1 MGMGA
6 IILLVLLGV
15 FFLVVELVF
24 LQGVTVGVLLSLAS
38 YGSAI
43 YLAFKNHGVMG
54 GITAIIIILILSLIA
69 TILSLRA
76 KTWRRLALNDKLEGV
91 SMKSPEHELA
101 IGDKGV
107 SISRLC
113 PMGKVNFEGKVY
125 EAKSLDAYIDQR
137 SEVVVVGFENFT
149 VLVKAIK

>member
-1 MGMGA
+1 MGTGA

-24 LQGVTVGVLLSLAS
+24 LQGVTIGVLLSLAS

-43 YLAFKNHGVMG
+43 YLAFRSNGVMG
-54 GITAIIIILILSLIA
+54 GVIVIVIILLLSLIA
-69 TILSLRA
+69 TIFSLRA

-91 SMKSPEHELA
+91 SMPSPEHELVV
-101 IGDKGV
+101 GDKGV
-107 SISRLC
+107 SLSRLC
-113 PMGKVNFEGKVY
+113 PMGKVNFNGKVY

-149 VLVKAIK
+149 VLVKIVK

>member
-1 MGMGA
+1 MGTGA

-15 FFLVVELVF
+15 FFLIVELVF
-24 LQGVTVGVLLSLAS
+24 LQGVTIGVLLSLAS

-43 YLAFKNHGVMG
+43 YLAFRSNGVMG
-54 GITAIIIILILSLIA
+54 GVIVIVIILLLSLIA
-69 TILSLRA
+69 TIFSLRA

-91 SMKSPEHELA
+91 SMQSPEHELVV
-101 IGDKGV
+101 GDKGV
-107 SISRLC
+107 SLSRLC
-113 PMGKVNFEGKVY
+113 PMGKVNFNGKVY

-149 VLVKAIK
+149 VLVKIVK

>member
-1 MGMGA
+1 MGTGA
-6 IILLVLLGV
+6 IILLGLLGV

-24 LQGVTVGVLLSLAS
+24 LQGVTIGVILSLAS

-43 YLAFKNHGVMG
+43 YLAFRSNGVMG
-54 GITAIIIILILSLIA
+54 GVIVIVIILLLSLIA
-69 TILSLRA
+69 TIFSLRA

-91 SMKSPEHELA
+91 SMQSPEHELVV
-101 IGDKGV
+101 GDKGV
-107 SISRLC
+107 SLSRLC
-113 PMGKVNFEGKVY
+113 PMGKVNFNGKVY

-149 VLVKAIK
+149 VLVKIVK

>member
-1 MGMGA
+1 MGTGA

-24 LQGVTVGVLLSLAS
+24 LQGVTIGVLLSLAS

-43 YLAFKNHGVMG
+43 YLAFRSNGVMG
-54 GITAIIIILILSLIA
+54 GVIVIVIILLLSLIA
-69 TILSLRA
+69 TIFSLRA

-91 SMKSPEHELA
+91 SMQSPEHELVV
-101 IGDKGV
+101 GDKGV
-107 SISRLC
+107 SLSRLC
-113 PMGKVNFEGKVY
+113 PMGKVNFNGKVY

-149 VLVKAIK
+149 VLVKVVK

>member
-1 MGMGA
+1 MGTGA
-6 IILLVLLGV
+6 MILLVLLGV

-24 LQGVTVGVLLSLAS
+24 LQGVTIGVLLSLAS

-43 YLAFKNHGVMG
+43 YLAFRSNGVMG
-54 GITAIIIILILSLIA
+54 GVIVIVIILLLSLIA
-69 TILSLRA
+69 TIFSLRA

-91 SMKSPEHELA
+91 SMQSPEHELVV
-101 IGDKGV
+101 GDKGV
-107 SISRLC
+107 SLSRLC
-113 PMGKVNFEGKVY
+113 PMGKVNFNGKVY

-149 VLVKAIK
+149 VLVKIVK

>member
-24 LQGVTVGVLLSLAS
+24 LQGVTIGVLLSLAS

-43 YLAFKNHGVMG
+43 YLAFRSNGVMG
-54 GITAIIIILILSLIA
+54 GVIVIVIILLLSLIA
-69 TILSLRA
+69 TIFSLRA

-91 SMKSPEHELA
+91 SMQSPEHELVV
-101 IGDKGV
+101 GDKGV
-107 SISRLC
+107 SLSRLC
-113 PMGKVNFEGKVY
+113 PMGKVNFNGKVY

-149 VLVKAIK
+149 VLVKIVK

>member
-1 MGMGA
+1 MGTGA

-24 LQGVTVGVLLSLAS
+24 LQGVTIGVLLSLAS

-43 YLAFKNHGVMG
+43 YLAFRNNGVMG
-54 GITAIIIILILSLIA
+54 GVIVIVIILLLSLIA
-69 TILSLRA
+69 TIFSLRA

-91 SMKSPEHELA
+91 SMQSPEHELVV
-101 IGDKGV
+101 GDKGV
-107 SISRLC
+107 SLSRLC
-113 PMGKVNFEGKVY
+113 PMGKVNFNGKVY

-149 VLVKAIK
+149 VLVKIVK

>member
-1 MGMGA
+1 MGTGA

-24 LQGVTVGVLLSLAS
+24 LQGVTIGVLLSLAS

-43 YLAFKNHGVMG
+43 YLAFRSNGVMG
-54 GITAIIIILILSLIA
+54 GVIVIVIILLLSLIA
-69 TILSLRA
+69 TIFSLRA

-91 SMKSPEHELA
+91 SMQSPEHELV

-107 SISRLC
+107 SLSRLC
-113 PMGKVNFEGKVY
+113 PMGKVNFNGKVY

-137 SEVVVVGFENFT
+137 SDVVVVGFENFT
-149 VLVKAIK
+149 VLVKIVK

>member
-15 FFLVVELVF
+15 FFLVVELIF
-24 LQGVTVGVLLSLAS
+24 LQGVTVGVLLALAS

-43 YLAFKNHGVMG
+43 YLGFRNNGIIGGVTV
-54 GITAIIIILILSLIA
+54 IVIILILSLIA

-91 SMKSPEHELA
+91 SMKNPEHELA
-101 IGDKGV
+101 VGDEG
-107 SISRLC
+107 ITLSRLS
-113 PMGKVNFEGKVY
+113 PMGKVNFDGKVY
-125 EAKSLDAYIDQR
+125 EAKSLDAYIDPR
-137 SEVVVVGFENFT
+137 TKVTIVGFENFT
-149 VLVKAIK
+149 VLVKIVK

>member
-1 MGMGA
+1 MGTGA

-54 GITAIIIILILSLIA
+54 GVTAIIIILILSLIA

-91 SMKSPEHELA
+91 SMKSPEHELT

>member
-1 MGMGA
+1 MGLVV
-6 IILLVLLGV
+6 LLILLGV

-24 LQGVTVGVLLSLAS
+24 LQGVTIGVLLSLAS

-43 YLAFKNHGVMG
+43 YLAFRSNGVMG
-54 GITAIIIILILSLIA
+54 GVIVIVIILLLSLIA
-69 TILSLRA
+69 TIFSLRA

-91 SMKSPEHELA
+91 SMQSPEHELVV
-101 IGDKGV
+101 GDKGV
-107 SISRLC
+107 SLSRLC
-113 PMGKVNFEGKVY
+113 PMGKVNFNGKVY

-149 VLVKAIK
+149 VLVKIVK

>member
-1 MGMGA
+1 MGTGA

-24 LQGVTVGVLLSLAS
+24 LQGITIGVLLSLAS

-43 YLAFKNHGVMG
+43 YLAFRSNGVMG
-54 GITAIIIILILSLIA
+54 GVIVIVIILLLSLIA
-69 TILSLRA
+69 TIFSLRA

-91 SMKSPEHELA
+91 SMQSPEHELVV
-101 IGDKGV
+101 GDKGV
-107 SISRLC
+107 SLSRLC
-113 PMGKVNFEGKVY
+113 PMGKVNFNGKVY

-149 VLVKAIK
+149 VLVKIVK

>member
-1 MGMGA
+1 MGTGA

-24 LQGVTVGVLLSLAS
+24 LQGVTIGVLLSLAS

-43 YLAFKNHGVMG
+43 YLAFRSNGVMG
-54 GITAIIIILILSLIA
+54 GVIAIVIILLLSLIA
-69 TILSLRA
+69 TIFSLRA

-91 SMKSPEHELA
+91 SMQSPEHELVV
-101 IGDKGV
+101 GDKGV
-107 SISRLC
+107 SLSRLC
-113 PMGKVNFEGKVY
+113 PMGKVNFNGKVY

-149 VLVKAIK
+149 VLVKIVK

>member
-1 MGMGA
+1 MGTGA

-24 LQGVTVGVLLSLAS
+24 LQGVTIGVLLSLAS

-43 YLAFKNHGVMG
+43 YLAFRSNGVMG
-54 GITAIIIILILSLIA
+54 GVIVIVIILLLSLIA
-69 TILSLRA
+69 TIFSLRA

-91 SMKSPEHELA
+91 SMQSPEHELVV
-101 IGDKGV
+101 GDKGV
-107 SISRLC
+107 SLSRLC
-113 PMGKVNFEGKVY
+113 PMGKVNFNGKVY

-149 VLVKAIK
+149 VLVKIVK

>member
-1 MGMGA
+1 MGTGA

-24 LQGVTVGVLLSLAS
+24 LQGVTIGVLLSLAS

-43 YLAFKNHGVMG
+43 YLAFRSNGVMG
-54 GITAIIIILILSLIA
+54 GVIVIVIILLLSLIA
-69 TILSLRA
+69 TIFSLRA
-76 KTWRRLALNDKLEGV
+76 KTWRRLALHDKLEGV
-91 SMKSPEHELA
+91 SMQSPEHELVV
-101 IGDKGV
+101 GDKGV
-107 SISRLC
+107 SLSRLC
-113 PMGKVNFEGKVY
+113 PMGKVNFNGKVY

-149 VLVKAIK
+149 VLVKIVK